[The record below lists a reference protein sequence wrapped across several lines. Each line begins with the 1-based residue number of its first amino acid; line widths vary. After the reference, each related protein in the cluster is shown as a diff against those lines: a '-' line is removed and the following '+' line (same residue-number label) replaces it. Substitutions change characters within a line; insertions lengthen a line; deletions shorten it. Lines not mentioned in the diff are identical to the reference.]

1 MADSDDDFRAAFTA
15 WLVSHGTKVNSIP
28 DFLDGFCRCLNGF
41 GYGIR
46 RCNLATRTVHP
57 QMVAIRHV
65 WSDGPL
71 PIVPINPAVVVSRR
85 QYRIDEAMID
95 VVFFNAM
102 NEKNPQYL
110 ASPFHRIESCKELY
124 EAIRPPGENQSFP
137 IFDDLAKAGCTGYY
151 GLYLDAFAGSRQQIG
166 LATTVPGGLSPQ
178 LIEDLRWSLRLF
190 TLHLNT
196 LMEYGIKNTLAR
208 TYLGDDPGQRVCD
221 GMIGRGEVVTLDAAI
236 WFSDLRG
243 FTATSE
249 RLEAEALL
257 QMLNDYFEVVVSA
270 IYEEGGEVLKYIG
283 DAILA
288 IFPVTSFE
296 GSGDACR
303 AALAAARNAGK
314 RLEELNA
321 ERLARREA
329 ALNHGVALHL
339 GNAQYGNIGSL
350 QRLDFTL
357 IGREV
362 NVASRLE
369 GLTKQLGETIL
380 CSRPFAEASG
390 VAARALG
397 RFPLKGVGQPIEVMA
412 PINDPAPQ
420 TRK

>member
-1 MADSDDDFRAAFTA
+1 MADTNNRDFRAAFIA
-15 WLVSHGTKVNSIP
+15 WLVSHGTKTNAIP
-28 DFLDGFCRCLNGF
+28 DFLDGFCRFLNDF

-65 WSDGPL
+65 WSDRPL
-71 PIVPINPAVVVSRR
+71 SLVPINPAVVVSRR
-85 QYRIDEAMID
+85 QYRIGEAMID

-110 ASPFHRIESCKELY
+110 ASPFYRIESCKELY
-124 EAIRPPGENQSFP
+124 EAVRPSGEDQSFP
-137 IFDDLAKAGCTGYY
+137 IFDDLAKEGCTGYY
-151 GLYLDAFAGSRQQIG
+151 GLYLDAFAGTRQQIG
-166 LATTVPGGLSPQ
+166 LATTVPEGLSPHQ
-178 LIEDLRWSLRLF
+178 IDDLRWSLRLF

-196 LMEYGIKNTLAR
+196 LMEYDIKNTLAR
-208 TYLGDDPGQRVCD
+208 TYLGDDPGQRVCE

-243 FTATSE
+243 FTATSDS
-249 RLEAEALL
+249 LEAEALL
-257 QMLNDYFEVVVSA
+257 ELLNDYFEVVVTA

-296 GSGDACR
+296 ASADACR
-303 AALAAARNAGK
+303 AALAAARRTGK
-314 RLEELNA
+314 RLKELNA
-321 ERLARREA
+321 ERLARQQA
-329 ALNHGVALHL
+329 ALDHGVALHL

-369 GLTKQLGETIL
+369 GLTKQLGETVL

-390 VAARALG
+390 VPARALG
-397 RFPLKGVGQPIEVMA
+397 CFPLKGVGQPVEVMA
-412 PINDPAPQ
+412 PAIEALTNA
-420 TRK
+420 